1 MYQRKWISVLTM
13 SLLVSTVP
21 LRADTAP
28 DFTSDVR
35 PIIAHHCLKCHG
47 PDDAAR
53 KGKLRLDMRDTALA
67 KVESGDFAI
76 VPGNTERGTLLKRI
90 FSTDDDDVMPPPG
103 TKNAL
108 TDTEKQ
114 TLKRWIAAGAP
125 YKEHWA
131 FVAPVQ
137 APLPAVKQAD
147 WPKNPID
154 RFILAKLES
163 QGLHPSPAADR
174 ATLIRRVSL
183 DLIGLPPTPEEVDA
197 FVADTAPDAY
207 EKVVDRLLAN
217 PHFGERWARR
227 WLDLARY
234 ADTNGYEKDRQR
246 SIWPYRDWVIRAIN
260 ADMPFDEF
268 TIEQLAG
275 DMLPNATLDQ
285 RIATGFHRNTMINE
299 EGGIDPLEFRWKAVI
314 DRANVTATTWLGLT
328 LGCAQCHTH
337 KFDPIKQTEYYQMV
351 AFFNNCD
358 EPTIDV
364 PQPDHEAEEN
374 EIGKAIAAKIADLPN
389 QFPVGDQQIHWST
402 PAPTTIVSA
411 GGASSTV
418 LPDGSILLGG
428 KRPLKDSCTIT
439 MDSDLTGVEE
449 LKLEVLKDPSLPHH
463 GPGRAENGNFVL
475 SKVSFSVAPHDAAS
489 DAETT
494 LPIAHADAD
503 YSQPNFAVAGAIGT
517 DIKTGW
523 AIDSG
528 KGETADHAATFKLAH
543 PAGFPGARWTIQLDQ
558 NWGEGH
564 LLGRFRISL
573 GFRLPEAPNDS
584 RPLAERRQSALQ
596 KSFEGWLAGATAR
609 AVQWSVLR
617 PVDVKANAATLH
629 VMDDNSVFASGD
641 QTKRDVY
648 DLKFAPRPQKIT
660 AIRLEALPDDRL
672 PNRGPGRIYYE
683 GPAGGFFLS
692 AMTLT
697 ASGQPLSMNH
707 AVQTLADGANTAAGV
722 IDTDPLTGWAIGA
735 GKGEPQTAIFTLDK
749 PLDLAG
755 ELALSLVFEKY
766 YSAPLGRFRISV
778 TSDPRVMAAPA
789 EPTDVEEILTTPAAD
804 RSADQRDRLLT
815 YFLSIAPELSP
826 QHAEIARLRASIPK
840 DPTTLVLSE
849 RPISE
854 LRPTHLHH
862 RGEYLQP
869 MEVVQ
874 ANTLSILP
882 PLPAG
887 APHNRLSLAR
897 WLVDPRNPL
906 TARVTAN
913 RQWAAFFG
921 TGIVSTLADFGYQGE
936 TPTNPELLDWLAVE
950 LIKQGWS
957 MKKIDRLIV
966 TSATYQQSSRVTPEL
981 LEKDPQNR
989 LLSRAPRV
997 RLEAEQ
1003 VRDCLLSA
1011 SGLLSPKIGGPSV
1024 FPPQPASV
1032 TTEGA
1037 YGALEWKV
1045 SSGEDRYRRGLY
1057 TFMKRTAPYAMFV
1070 AFDAPSGEA
1079 CVARRD
1085 VSDTPLQALT
1095 LLNDEVFVDAARAL
1109 GKLTAAQPGDDQAK
1123 IIFLFRRCLAR
1134 KPDDEELAL
1143 VSRFHDAQEQRFLS
1157 HELTPADVTGDS
1169 GASPENAAWVVT
1181 ARAILNLDET
1191 ITKN

>member
-1 MYQRKWISVLTM
+1 MHQRTWT
-13 SLLVSTVP
+13 SLLAVSMILGAVST
-21 LRADTAP
+21 RADTAP
-28 DFTSDVR
+28 DFTNDVR

-90 FSTDDDDVMPPPG
+90 FSTDDDEVMPPPG
-103 TKNAL
+103 TKNPLSDA
-108 TDTEKQ
+108 EKQ

-137 APLPAVKQAD
+137 APLPVVTQAD
-147 WPKNPID
+147 WPKNSID

-197 FVADTAPDAY
+197 FLADTSPDAY
-207 EKVVDRLLAN
+207 EKVVDCLLAN
-217 PHFGERWARR
+217 PHYGERWARR

-234 ADTNGYEKDRQR
+234 ADTNGYEKDRTR
-246 SIWPYRDWVIRAIN
+246 SIWPYRDWVIRALN

-285 RIATGFHRNTMINE
+285 RIATGFHRNTMVNE

-314 DRANVTATTWLGLT
+314 DRTNVTATTWLGLT

-337 KFDPIKQTEYYQMV
+337 KFDPIKQSEYYQMV

-358 EPTIDV
+358 EPTIDIS
-364 PQPDHEAEEN
+364 QPDVESRKKAIEAQ
-374 EIGKAIAAKIADLPN
+374 IAAKITDLPN
-389 QFPVGDQQIHWST
+389 EFQASSGEITWST
-402 PAPTTIVSA
+402 PAPVSVISAA
-411 GGASSTV
+411 GATSAV
-418 LPDGSILLGG
+418 LPDASILISGN
-428 KRPLKDSCTIT
+428 RPATDTYTVTI
-439 MDSDLTGVEE
+439 DSDLMDVQD
-449 LKLEVLKDPSLPHH
+449 LKLEVLNDPSLPRH
-463 GPGRAENGNFVL
+463 GPGRADNGNFVL
-475 SKVSFSVAPHDAAS
+475 NHISVSLTPREAKPG
-489 DAETT
+489 AEKP
-494 LPIAHADAD
+494 LAIVRAQAD
-503 YSQPNFAVAGAIGT
+503 YSQDKYSVEGAIGT
-517 DIKTGW
+517 DPKAGW

-528 KGETADHAATFKLAH
+528 NGGPKGHTATFKFARS
-543 PAGFPGARWTIQLDQ
+543 AGFAGARWTIQLEQ
-558 NWGEGH
+558 RFGASH
-564 LLGRFRISL
+564 VPGRFRISL
-573 GFRLPEAPNDS
+573 GHRAPQTDT
-584 RPLAERRQSALQ
+584 RPLAEQRHDALE
-596 KSFEGWLAGATAR
+596 KSFEEWETGETAH
-609 AVQWSVLR
+609 AVKWTVLR
-617 PVDVKANAATLH
+617 PVDLKANAATLH
-629 VMDDNSVFASGD
+629 MLDDNSVLASGD

-648 DLKFAPRPQKIT
+648 DLKFAGQSQKIT

-672 PNRGPGRIYYE
+672 PNHGPGRIYYE
-683 GPAGGFFLS
+683 GPMGGFFLS
-692 AMTLT
+692 ALTLT
-697 ASGQPLSMNH
+697 ASGQPVGMSH
-707 AVQTLADGANTAAGV
+707 AVQTLADGNNTAAGA

-735 GKGEPQTAIFTLDK
+735 GKGTAQTAVFTLAK
-749 PLDLAG
+749 PLDSAVDLT
-755 ELALSLVFEKY
+755 LSMVFEKY

-778 TSDPRVMAAPA
+778 TSDPRVMVAPSVPA
-789 EPTDVEEILTTPAAD
+789 DVEEILATPVAD
-804 RSADQRDRLLT
+804 RSADQRDRLMAH
-815 YFLSIAPELSP
+815 FLSIAPELGP
-826 QHAEIARLRASIPK
+826 QHKEIAALRASIPK
-840 DPTTLVLSE
+840 EPTTLVLEE
-849 RPISE
+849 RPANE
-854 LRPTHLHH
+854 LRPTHIHH

-869 MEVVQ
+869 MDVVQ
-874 ANTLSILP
+874 PNVLSILP

-887 APHNRLSLAR
+887 APHDRLSLAR

-906 TARVTAN
+906 TARVTVN

-921 TGIVSTLADFGYQGE
+921 TGIVSTLSDFGYQGE
-936 TPTNPELLDWLAVE
+936 SPTHPELLDWLAVE

-966 TSATYQQSSRVTPEL
+966 TSATYQQSSRVTPDL
-981 LEKDPQNR
+981 LERDPQNR
-989 LLSRAPRV
+989 LLARGPRV

-1032 TTEGA
+1032 TSDGA

-1045 SSGEDRYRRGLY
+1045 SPGEDRYRRGLY
-1057 TFMKRTAPYAMFV
+1057 TFMKRTAPYAMFA

-1085 VSDTPLQALT
+1085 VSNTPLQALT

-1109 GKLTAAQPGDDQAK
+1109 GKLTAVQPGDDQAK
-1123 IIFLFRRCLAR
+1123 ITLLFRRCLAR
-1134 KPDDEELAL
+1134 IPDDEERAL
-1143 VSRFHDAQEQRFLS
+1143 ITRFHAAQEQRFS
-1157 HELTPADVTGDS
+1157 SRELDPVEVAGEKGAD
-1169 GASPENAAWVVT
+1169 AQMAAWIVT

-1191 ITKN
+1191 ITKD